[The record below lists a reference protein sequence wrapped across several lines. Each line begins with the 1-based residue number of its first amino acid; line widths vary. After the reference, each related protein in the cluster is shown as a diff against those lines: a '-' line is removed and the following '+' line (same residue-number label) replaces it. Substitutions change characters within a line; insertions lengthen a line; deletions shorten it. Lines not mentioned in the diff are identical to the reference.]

1 MLAYFSVSLVAEIL
15 IQSSGNSGCFR
26 SRDVIPDP
34 NTPATIHSFTC
45 SHNTG
50 QADRDIFRGS
60 KASLFDTDSSMV
72 YCVVVGCS
80 NRTNDRKDKPKFEG
94 SFHQLPEDPH
104 VRRLW
109 IKRINRQ
116 DHEWLKFLAGDK
128 TADGSTAKR
137 HVCSQHFIES
147 DFIVPNEIAV
157 RMGFKP
163 GRRSLMPDAVPSLH
177 MGKSAAAET
186 ASVVPSKKPRL
197 AAVKR
202 EHRRVSWNFD
212 NRSISRHHD
221 WLFRSFPYINIYI
234 RPLNFCYA
242 VAQFR
247 LCRPSRRPRL
257 DKYQLSWKT
266 LLSWLTPWL
275 QWKKKHPAIFRY
287 SHVYASNVV
296 ISVSNI
302 LLVMR
307 IGYKNLSRGASTP
320 TREKNHTCV
329 ECNTKLVRPWD

>member
-1 MLAYFSVSLVAEIL
+1 MMMMTTTTTTMPLKVNFIEIRWPWVNEYITCGIFLNDVWKRFFFKFEVWVVISNEMLAYFSVSLVAEIL

-34 NTPATIHSFTC
+34 NKPATIHSFTC

-50 QADRDIFRGS
+50 QAYRDIFRGS

-137 HVCSQHFIES
+137 HVC
-147 DFIVPNEIAV
+147 
-157 RMGFKP
+157 
-163 GRRSLMPDAVPSLH
+163 
-177 MGKSAAAET
+177 
-186 ASVVPSKKPRL
+186 
-197 AAVKR
+197 
-202 EHRRVSWNFD
+202 
-212 NRSISRHHD
+212 
-221 WLFRSFPYINIYI
+221 
-234 RPLNFCYA
+234 
-242 VAQFR
+242 
-247 LCRPSRRPRL
+247 
-257 DKYQLSWKT
+257 
-266 LLSWLTPWL
+266 
-275 QWKKKHPAIFRY
+275 
-287 SHVYASNVV
+287 
-296 ISVSNI
+296 
-302 LLVMR
+302 
-307 IGYKNLSRGASTP
+307 
-320 TREKNHTCV
+320 
-329 ECNTKLVRPWD
+329 